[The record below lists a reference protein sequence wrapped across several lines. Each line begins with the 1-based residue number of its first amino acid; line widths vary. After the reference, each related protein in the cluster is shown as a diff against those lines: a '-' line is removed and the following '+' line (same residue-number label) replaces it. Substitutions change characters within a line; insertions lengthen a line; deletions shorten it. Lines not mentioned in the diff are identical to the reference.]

1 MGRLGLLLAGATV
14 VLLSLACTGDGGGGK
29 SITLQIVNQNV
40 LHGIT
45 DEDPAAEPFDR
56 YAERIELFADAVRA
70 DKPDVVLLQEVVGK
84 PGPDYPDTRAI
95 LLDALGPGYSA
106 VFGNFLGGLIDG
118 DGLGQMTFTRFPI
131 VSSENRTVS
140 EIRAVHHVAVQSD
153 LGVIDLYNVHLE
165 GTGAIADVT
174 QDDSVVE
181 IQNVLSFINETR
193 SGSGPVILTGDFN
206 AETQDPS
213 IQRVLAANYIDALA
227 AGGDATCDQQGD
239 PGCSSG
245 TIPLGDNPENLTDHR
260 IDYIFVLPGDAVD
273 ITVES
278 AGRYQDQPID
288 IGGGRLLWISDHI
301 GVQAVL
307 EIIERD

>member
-1 MGRLGLLLAGATV
+1 MSRLGLLLAGATV
-14 VLLSLACTGDGGGGK
+14 ALMSLACGDSDGGGK
-29 SITLQIVNQNV
+29 SITLHIVNQNI
-40 LHGIT
+40 LHGIG

-70 DKPDVVLLQEVVGK
+70 DKPDVVLLQEVVGS

-106 VFGNFLGGLIDG
+106 VFGNFLGEEVDG
-118 DGLGQMTFTRFPI
+118 DGLGQMTFSGLPI
-131 VSSENRTVS
+131 LSSENRTVS

-153 LGVIDLYNVHLE
+153 LGVVDLYNVHLE
-165 GTGAIADVT
+165 GTGAVVDVT

-181 IQNVLSFINETR
+181 IQNVLSFIDATR

-206 AETQDPS
+206 AEPQDPS
-213 IQRVLAANYIDALA
+213 IQRVLAANFIDALA
-227 AGGDATCDQQGD
+227 AGGDATCEQQGD

-273 ITVES
+273 IEFES
-278 AGRYQDQPID
+278 AGRYQDEPID

-301 GVQAVL
+301 GMQAVVRL
-307 EIIERD
+307 REK

>member
-1 MGRLGLLLAGATV
+1 MARLGLLLAGAAV
-14 VLLSLACTGDGGGGK
+14 VLLSLACGDSDSGGK
-29 SITLQIVNQNV
+29 SITLHIVNQNI
-40 LHGIT
+40 LHGII
-45 DEDPAAEPFDR
+45 DEDPAAEPFNR
-56 YAERIELFADAVRA
+56 YAERIELFADAVGA
-70 DKPDVVLLQEVVGK
+70 DKPDVVLLQEVVGS
-84 PGPDYPDTRAI
+84 PGADYPDTRAI

-106 VFGNFLGGLIDG
+106 VFGNFLGEEIDSP
-118 DGLGQMTFTRFPI
+118 GLGQMTFSGLPI
-131 VSSENRTVS
+131 LSSENRTVS

-165 GTGAIADVT
+165 GTGAVADVT

-181 IQNVLSFINETR
+181 IQNVLSFIDETR

-206 AETQDPS
+206 AEPQDPS

-227 AGGDATCDQQGD
+227 AGGDATCERQGD

-273 ITVES
+273 IEIES
-278 AGRYQDQPID
+278 AGRYLDEPVD
-288 IGGGRLLWISDHI
+288 IGGGRLLWVSDHI

-307 EIIERD
+307 KLKSK